1 MVNNGVS
8 GMYTVCFWGLGK
20 VFKEYL
26 NEIEDNIK
34 NKSITVLGIIDSSND
49 NYEGIKFNVIDKTD
63 LSHIGN
69 IIDYCVISST
79 KYYKEIYNQALS
91 EGIDSEKII
100 PIRLFMENIDQ
111 DILDRYEQVKEI
123 SIISN
128 NCWGGITYHYLGI
141 ENKSPFINLAI
152 DDEDYIK
159 IVNNLDYYLDLTP
172 RDGGLGFN
180 RVNNTSYP
188 VGILDDVRIKFLHY
202 KDFEEAKDK
211 WECRKQRINK
221 NYLFFMMYTEDKEM
235 LHLFNGIG
243 SNHKVCFVPFKSDYK
258 NAMTLISDEPHE
270 YFWELVNGAASGKYR
285 FYNTLKLL
293 TGE

>member
-1 MVNNGVS
+1 MNSDLFYAATGYDDTPRH
-8 GMYTVCFWGLGK
+8 GRLG
-20 VFKEYL
+20 
-26 NEIEDNIK
+26 
-34 NKSITVLGIIDSSND
+34 T
-49 NYEGIKFNVIDKTD
+49 VIDGITPE
-63 LSHIGN
+63 L
-69 IIDYCVISST
+69 Y
-79 KYYKEIYNQALS
+79 YNQLQSILS
-91 EGIDSEKII
+91 MS
-100 PIRLFMENIDQ
+100 R
-111 DILDRYEQVKEI
+111 EQGKEI

-172 RDGGLGFN
+172 RDGGLEFN

-188 VGILDDVRIKFLHY
+188 VGILDDVRINFLHY

-221 NYLFFMMYTEDKEM
+221 NHLFFMIYTEDKEM

-243 SNHKVCFVPFKSDYK
+243 SNHKACFVPFKSNYK
-258 NAMTLISDEPHE
+258 NAMTLISDELHE

-293 TGE
+293 TGDM